1 MSEQHHNRP
10 FATASGLPL
19 SRRTLL
25 GAAGASAALALSP
38 AMVRAQSGAAR
49 PTVFANTSVYTGGV
63 MRHDVALAVVGQQI
77 AAIDTPEAVLAAF
90 PDAEI
95 YDGRGKALLPGLI
108 NCHAHMAATVA
119 RGFNEDYGFPNS
131 SNLKVWPRALLSAEE
146 KALMVAI
153 AALEAIRTGTTGICE
168 NTGNIAPYAETLAG
182 SGLRCMFAESVRD
195 TENVP
200 GPMSPEG
207 LAASEPPVFSDQL
220 REEGMQRIA
229 DLHSRWHG
237 AEDGRISVFPAAA
250 LAEMSSPALLRDV
263 RSFAET
269 HGLGY
274 TIHLSQTHAELAFM
288 ERYHGMSPPA
298 YLAEHGFLGPHLFAA
313 HCRYVSEADIKLL
326 GDSHTIVSHQAGMAA
341 NRGVAPP
348 ITELRAAGAVIACGT
363 DNTTNDM
370 FGVLRTALL
379 TERIR
384 RGDMD
389 ERPGL
394 FPQPEDILDDTTLGG
409 AKAFRQEDSIGAL
422 DVGKKADILVLDTQK
437 AHLVPAGRAI
447 SAWIHNGQPSDIE
460 SSMIDGK
467 FVMRE
472 GKVTT
477 MDEAAL
483 IAEADKVGQRIWREV
498 REANGGPVP
507 IPGRTA
513 Y

>member
-1 MSEQHHNRP
+1 MPKQPVDRSQGSAR
-10 FATASGLPL
+10 ALPMT
-19 SRRTLL
+19 RRHVL
-25 GAAGASAALALSP
+25 GAAAGSAALLWQP
-38 AMVRAQSGAAR
+38 ARAMAQAAAER
-49 PTVFANTSVYTGGV
+49 PLVFANTSVFTGGV
-63 MRHDVALAVVGQQI
+63 MRHGVALAVVGQRI
-77 AAIDTPEAVLAAF
+77 AAIDASEAVLAAF

-95 YDGRGKALLPGLI
+95 YDGRGKALLPGLV
-108 NCHAHMAATVA
+108 NCHAHMAATIA

-131 SNLKVWPRALLSAEE
+131 SNLSVWPRQLISAEE

-153 AALEAIRTGTTGICE
+153 AALEAIKTGTTAIVE
-168 NTGNIAPYAETLAG
+168 NTSGIAPYADTLAA

-195 TENVP
+195 AENVP

-207 LAASEPPVFSDQL
+207 LAASKPPVFSDQL

-237 AEDGRISVFPAAA
+237 AEDGRITVFPAAA

-263 RSFAET
+263 RTFAET

-274 TIHLSQTHAELAFM
+274 TIHLSQTHAELEFM
-288 ERYHGMSPPA
+288 QRYHGMSPPA
-298 YLAEHGFLGPHLFAA
+298 FLAQHGFLGPHLFAA

-326 GDSHTIVSHQAGMAA
+326 GESRTIVSHQAGMAA

-348 ITELRAAGAVIACGT
+348 ITELRAAGCPIANGT
-363 DNTTNDM
+363 DNNTNDM

-394 FPQPEDILDDTTLGG
+394 YPQPEDILEEATLGG
-409 AKAFRQEDSIGAL
+409 ARAFRQEDTFGTL
-422 DVGKKADILVLDTQK
+422 DVGKKADLLVLDTQK
-437 AHLVPAGRAI
+437 AHLVPAGRVI

-460 SSMIDGK
+460 SSMIDGR

-472 GKVTT
+472 GRVTT

-483 IAEADKVGQRIWREV
+483 IAEADKVGKRVWQQV
-498 REANGGPVP
+498 REAGTVP
-507 IPGRTA
+507 IPGRA
-513 Y
+513 SY